1 MLTKDEIDALIKKHS
16 VPGHA
21 TLVACH
27 DLINDAIAAHTRKVL
42 EDVEPV
48 AKTFFDGLLYSATT
62 VAALKSER
70 DTLAARIDALMLEHC
85 PDEMTEAQKAE
96 WAAHQKPAE
105 NAALATALAACRDS
119 FPVPSPG
126 SASENAW
133 GAAIAD
139 PGSVPAYVAARV
151 AELDGVLKDVERW
164 WLTQADKSE
173 GAPACMFAARA
184 AIANH
189 NVVTTTDWEYECRLA
204 LSHLADDDTPP
215 NVKNALK
222 VLRAAVNSPDINC
235 TTEAP

>member
-1 MLTKDEIDALIKKHS
+1 MQLTKDEINTIWSDCQDT
-16 VPGHA
+16 GNA
-21 TLVACH
+21 TRES
-27 DLINDAIAAHTRKVL
+27 IAAAVIATHTAKVL
-42 EDVEPV
+42 EDVGPV
-48 AKTFFDGLLYSATT
+48 PGAVAYGEVVYSAHT
-62 VAALKSER
+62 VAALKSR
-70 DTLAARIDALMLEHC
+70 ADAL
-85 PDEMTEAQKAE
+85 
-96 WAAHQKPAE
+96 
-105 NAALATALAACRDS
+105 
-119 FPVPSPG
+119 
-126 SASENAW
+126 
-133 GAAIAD
+133 
-139 PGSVPAYVAARV
+139 AARV